1 MSGLEVFF
9 ITLLSAAA
17 LAIAYMAGLVVYK
30 LFQGQR

>member
-9 ITLLSAAA
+9 ITLLSVVA
-17 LAIAYMAGLVVYK
+17 LAIAYAAGLVVYK

>member
-9 ITLLSAAA
+9 ITLLCVAT
-17 LAIAYMAGLVVYK
+17 LAIAYVAGVVVYK

>member
-9 ITLLSAAA
+9 ITLLVIAT
-17 LAIAYMAGLVVYK
+17 LAIAFVAGLVVYK